1 MSVTG
6 NDHLA
11 RILAAEHPTLS
22 PALDGVARRSLLK
35 AVAASLALAGLSGCD
50 WRPDDDAL
58 PYVNTPENVQP
69 GKAKWYASAV
79 TLNGMAQPILGK
91 TYTGRPV
98 KLEGN
103 SDHPLTH
110 GAGDVFLQAALLG
123 LYDPERSQ
131 APRHLGRPVSW
142 TAFDAAMHAQARA
155 LDQVQG
161 EGFRL
166 LTGTVTSPT
175 LARQIGG
182 LMERWPKGRWHV
194 LEPINEDQR
203 LAAMRLVFG
212 RPLELHLQLDQ
223 AETIVSFDD
232 DLLGPG
238 PRQAVQA
245 RLWAERRRAFQAG
258 QGESRLMVA
267 EPSPSLTGIRADRR
281 LIASPNA
288 VADLVQA
295 LAAGLG
301 LNDEAPPA
309 LSGAAQDWLRAA
321 TKALTERPGRALVSV
336 GPWYPPEIQALG
348 LLINERI
355 GAFDAT
361 LRFTAPVRALP
372 PEDGRSL
379 TTLVSDMMAGRV
391 TTLAVLDANPVY
403 AAPSDL
409 DVRAAMDKVPLRI
422 HAGLYHDETAALCHW
437 HVPMEHDLETWSD
450 ARALDGTVSLIQP
463 LVRPFYSVRS
473 RHALLGNIAG
483 ESSDAR
489 ATVQDTWRQTWGA
502 DFDARWR
509 DALYKGFIPD
519 SAERAI
525 VPTVGS
531 RTIALPQR
539 SATPGLTLAIRP
551 DPTLWDGRFATN
563 AWLQELPKP
572 VTKVTWGNVIAVSPA
587 LAEANDWS
595 NGDQLR
601 LALDQRAI
609 QGAAWIVPGQEAETV
624 LLTCGYGRDLE
635 SGAGDGGANAF
646 TLTATQQP
654 WHRQGITLHATG
666 DVETVATTQPFHA
679 MDGYDFVRRVA
690 APDAAVEK
698 KPRPASFFPE
708 WKPDSPA
715 WGMSIDLDLC
725 IGCNACVTA
734 CDAENNVP
742 MVGRELV
749 TAGRSMHWLRIDH
762 YSEGDLAN
770 PRFAFQPVPCMHC
783 EQAPCEMGCPVN
795 ATVHSSD
802 GLNLQVYNR
811 CIGTRTCSAYCPY
824 KVRRFNWFDF
834 TAQDPEPIRAMRNP
848 DVTVRQ
854 RGVMEKCTYCVQ
866 RIREARITADLET
879 RDVRDGEVV
888 TACQQ
893 ACPTKAIV
901 FGNILDSDATVT
913 HRKVSA
919 RDYALLEE
927 ANTRPRT
934 TYLARIE
941 PAGVEDKGEG

>member
-6 NDHLA
+6 RADLA
-11 RILAAEHPTLS
+11 RILAAEHPTLA

-35 AVAASLALAGLSGCD
+35 AMAASLALAGLSGCD

-58 PYVNTPENVQP
+58 PYVNTPENIQP

-79 TLNGMAQPILGK
+79 TLNGIAQPILGK

-103 SDHPLTH
+103 PDHPLTR

-123 LYDPERSQ
+123 LYDPERSR
-131 APRHLGRPVSW
+131 APRHLGRPSSW
-142 TAFDAAMHAQARA
+142 STFDAAMHGQARA
-155 LDQVQG
+155 LDKGQG

-175 LARQIGG
+175 LARQIGE
-182 LMERWPKGRWHV
+182 MMARWPKARWHV

-203 LAAMRLVFG
+203 LAATRLVFG
-212 RPLELHLQLDQ
+212 RPLELRFQLDQ

-267 EPSPSLTGIRADRR
+267 EPTPSLTGIRADRR
-281 LIASPNA
+281 LIASPAA
-288 VADLVQA
+288 VADLVLA
-295 LAAGLG
+295 LAGTLG
-301 LNDEAPPA
+301 LSDAAAPV
-309 LSGAAQDWLRAA
+309 LSAAAQDWLHAA
-321 TKALTERPGRALVSV
+321 ANALTERRGRALVSV
-336 GPWYPPEIQALG
+336 GPWYSPEIQALG

-355 GAFDAT
+355 GAFDKA

-372 PEDGRSL
+372 PDDQSF
-379 TTLVSDMMAGRV
+379 TTLVADMAAGRV

-403 AAPSDL
+403 AAPADL

-437 HVPMEHDLETWSD
+437 HLPLEHDLETWSD
-450 ARALDGTVSLIQP
+450 ARALDGTVSLVQP

-473 RHALLGNIAG
+473 RHTILGNIAG
-483 ESSDAR
+483 GSPEAR
-489 ATVQDTWRQTWGA
+489 ATVQETWRQAWGGG
-502 DFDARWR
+502 FDARWR
-509 DALYKGFIPD
+509 DALYKGFILD
-519 SAERAI
+519 SAEPFVTPSVSNRA
-525 VPTVGS
+525 T
-531 RTIALPQR
+531 ALPAR
-539 SATPGLTLAIRP
+539 PSTKDLTLAIRP

-572 VTKVTWGNVIAVSPA
+572 VTKVTWGNVLAISPA
-587 LAEANDWS
+587 LAEAHGWE

-601 LALDQRAI
+601 LSLGDRAI
-609 QGAAWIVPGQEAETV
+609 QGAAWIVPGQEAGTV
-624 LLTCGYGRDLE
+624 LLTCGYGRALE
-635 SGAGDGGANAF
+635 SGAGQGGANAF
-646 TLTATQQP
+646 ALAATPQP
-654 WHRQGITLHATG
+654 WHRPGVTLQATG
-666 DVETVATTQPFHA
+666 DTETVATTQPFHA

-690 APDAAVEK
+690 ARDAAVTEK
-698 KPRPASFFPE
+698 PKPASFYPD
-708 WKPDSPA
+708 WKPDNPA

-742 MVGRELV
+742 MVGKDLV
-749 TAGRSMHWLRIDH
+749 AHGRAMHWLRVDH
-762 YSEGDLAN
+762 YSEGEATD
-770 PRFAFQPVPCMHC
+770 PKFAFQPVPCMHC

-834 TAQDPEPIRAMRNP
+834 TANDPEPIRAMRNP

-879 RDVRDGEVV
+879 RDVRDGEIV

-893 ACPTKAIV
+893 ACPTQAIV
-901 FGNILDSDATVT
+901 FGNILDAQAAVT
-913 HRKVSA
+913 RRKAST

-941 PAGVEDKGEG
+941 PVDPKARGEG